1 MEVEELLAALTEED
15 DGRDPGPVL
24 LLRHSERESLRE
36 ASVAAA
42 LEAPLTPAGRDL
54 AFRFGAALP
63 TARPVRLFHS
73 PVPRCEDTA
82 SSIAEAARRAG
93 GQAEVVGARDG
104 LGAPFLLDPERAIE
118 RFAALGMAGFVR
130 AWLVGKVPPEIAA
143 PHAGAAGD
151 LLGLLLRERDAA
163 PGALQIH
170 VAHDLTVITL
180 LGLRFPVHRS
190 GFPWPGYLDGCLL
203 GGADP
208 LRCRYHGETLTL
220 DTTPQETNPC

>member
-1 MEVEELLAALTEED
+1 MEELLAALGED
-15 DGRDPGPVL
+15 DGLDPGPVL

-42 LEAPLTPAGRDL
+42 LDAPLTPGGRAL
-54 AFRFGAALP
+54 ASRLGAALP
-63 TARPVRLFHS
+63 TRRPVRLFHS
-73 PVPRCEDTA
+73 PVSRCADTA
-82 SSIAEAARRAG
+82 RIVAEAARRAG
-93 GQAEVVGARDG
+93 GRAEVLGPRDG

-130 AWLVGKVPPEIAA
+130 AWLAGEVPPDIAA
-143 PHAGAAGD
+143 PHAGAAGL
-151 LLGLLLRERDAA
+151 LLGLLLRERATA

-180 LGLRFPVHRS
+180 LGLGFPVHRP

-203 GGADP
+203 SGTNP

-220 DTTPQETNPC
+220 DTTPQETTSC